1 MSKEDW
7 VTLAALIIPAI
18 PGAVLWFFLH
28 PATFWQR
35 LAWFLVS
42 VILYIAILAFEA
54 GISD

>member
-1 MSKEDW
+1 MSKKGW
-7 VTLAALIIPAI
+7 VALAALVIPAI

-42 VILYIAILAFEA
+42 VILYIAILSFEA
-54 GISD
+54 EILS